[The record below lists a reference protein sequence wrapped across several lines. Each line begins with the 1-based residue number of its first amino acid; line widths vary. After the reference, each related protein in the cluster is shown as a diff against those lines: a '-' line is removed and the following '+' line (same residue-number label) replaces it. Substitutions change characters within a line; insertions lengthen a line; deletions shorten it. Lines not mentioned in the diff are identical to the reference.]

1 LIGMPSPTQTPSR
14 RTWRWAIRLLLLAY
28 VGAFAYPYLMD
39 RYRMN
44 QLPRNMKLTAFNP
57 HRPDFECVHE
67 ATKVPPVD
75 PQAQEWF
82 EQGLVLTNQEWYD
95 QDDYPAAVALWHK
108 AAERKHW
115 KAMMNLASVYA
126 NGMGEGKL
134 RVDRD
139 TERAVLITE
148 EAMQLGIPAAFD
160 FMGTLHW
167 EGRGV
172 NGDASRAYAFWQLAA
187 DMGSPSA
194 MAYLG
199 KSLRGTYDQPQYGKW
214 GNFKVALKMLEC
226 GMAQGH
232 GQSAFELGVIL
243 DGDNKE
249 LDEDYER
256 ALAAL
261 HSAVKFGSAQASGYL
276 AASFRA
282 GDAVV
287 GRAIDPVRAD
297 RYSALGNALRRNPDL
312 RFPNLDKVLPLPPA
326 LLPQWD
332 SNPDSLID
340 AAKGVRLA
348 PQPVTTPAHR
358 LPPQDRAHIPPGHS
372 LQMPAHLAP
381 FARVPVDGIPRIWLG
396 GRYSSS
402 LALAPAA
409 GYWQARVE
417 PSQPHDS
424 RYTAHLRRELAAQPP
439 TVRFRQGEPMQIPVP
454 GTPIALEAEAH
465 DIVRWHYMG
474 VAAPQRLAQDWLAR
488 AGTVRAIATAAGT
501 TCASGQA
508 CPQSGIWQP
517 FALDTA
523 HPLAQALGTATL
535 NEGWKR
541 QTFVR
546 QGERMPCLSEQ
557 GFPIEDEGVDWR
569 LMVACEAGF
578 DAPAKV

>member
-1 LIGMPSPTQTPSR
+1 MKSVTQR
-14 RTWRWAIRLLLLAY
+14 HAGNGWRHRKLRCAMVLLLTVYL
-28 VGAFAYPYLMD
+28 GAFAYPYLMD

-57 HRPDFECVHE
+57 HRPDFGCVHE
-67 ATKVPPVD
+67 ATKVPPID

-82 EQGLVLTNQEWYD
+82 EQGLVLSNQEWFE
-95 QDDYPAAVALWHK
+95 DDDWAGAAALWHK

-115 KAMMNLASVYA
+115 KAMLNLASLYA
-126 NGMGEGKL
+126 NGRGEGKL
-134 RVDRD
+134 RVERD
-139 TERAVLITE
+139 LERAVLITE

-199 KSLRGTYDQPQYGKW
+199 KSLQASYNNPNEGFWANR
-214 GNFKVALKMLEC
+214 KVALKMLEC

-232 GQSAFELGVIL
+232 GQSAFELGVAINGH
-243 DGDNKE
+243 DKE
-249 LDEDYER
+249 LGEDYER

-261 HSAVKFGSAQASGYL
+261 HSAVKFGSDDAAGYL

-297 RYSALGNALRRNPDL
+297 RYSALGNALRRNPEL

-358 LPPQDRAHIPPGHS
+358 LPPQDSAHIPPGHS
-372 LQMPAHLAP
+372 LQMPA
-381 FARVPVDGIPRIWLG
+381 
-396 GRYSSS
+396 
-402 LALAPAA
+402 
-409 GYWQARVE
+409 
-417 PSQPHDS
+417 
-424 RYTAHLRRELAAQPP
+424 T
-439 TVRFRQGEPMQIPVP
+439 
-454 GTPIALEAEAH
+454 
-465 DIVRWHYMG
+465 
-474 VAAPQRLAQDWLAR
+474 
-488 AGTVRAIATAAGT
+488 
-501 TCASGQA
+501 
-508 CPQSGIWQP
+508 
-517 FALDTA
+517 
-523 HPLAQALGTATL
+523 
-535 NEGWKR
+535 
-541 QTFVR
+541 
-546 QGERMPCLSEQ
+546 
-557 GFPIEDEGVDWR
+557 
-569 LMVACEAGF
+569 
-578 DAPAKV
+578 